1 MESAN
6 HPSSSGDF
14 SALLDELASIARVRR
29 NVERE
34 FRLIKLSEEAK
45 ERYGIEA
52 TAYLDLYSKYYAAA
66 SQVVLIRTIGNI
78 FYKTLVG
85 AAALGAALSAI
96 NLYGFLS
103 DQRGK
108 AIADSWKTIDTYS
121 DKPYDGG
128 RKAAVESLL
137 SYGQVLYHANF
148 NRAPFIYLKAH
159 PTCKVLG
166 LPFGAFGTSAV
177 WRSNDS
183 GLLPKDCIRAELQN
197 VEFRGAKL
205 YGSNFSY
212 ANLYQADFS
221 PFTLLGKG
229 LITTQ
234 AQSVDFSHANL
245 RASKFQN
252 ADLSNS
258 KLNNASLAGA
268 ILTNSSLRKTDLRG
282 ADLRG
287 ADLRG
292 ADIRESKLMEVELCK
307 TLVNA
312 KTLGKE
318 LLSEIPSSCHEKA
331 IIVKP

>member
-1 MESAN
+1 MDSASN
-6 HPSSSGDF
+6 SSPSGDF
-14 SALLDELASIARVRR
+14 SDLLDELASIARVRR
-29 NVERE
+29 HVERE

-45 ERYGIEA
+45 QRYGIEA
-52 TAYLDLYSKYYAAA
+52 AAYLDLYRKYYAAA
-66 SQVVLIRTIGNI
+66 SQAVRIRTIGSLI
-78 FYKTLVG
+78 YRVLVG
-85 AAALGAALSAI
+85 TAALGAALSAL

-128 RKAAVESLL
+128 RRAAAESLL

-148 NRAPFIYLKAH
+148 NRAPFVYLKAH

-166 LPFGAFGTSAV
+166 LPLGVFGTAAG

-197 VEFRGAKL
+197 AEFRGAKL
-205 YGSNFSY
+205 YGSNFSH

-221 PFTLLGKG
+221 AFTSPGKDP
-229 LITTQ
+229 ITTQ
-234 AQSVDFSHANL
+234 AHSVDFSHANL
-245 RASKFQN
+245 RASNFAN
-252 ADLSNS
+252 TDLSNS
-258 KLNNASLAGA
+258 NFKNANLAGA
-268 ILTNSSLRKTDLRG
+268 TLANSNLSKANFRG

-292 ADIRESKLMEVELCK
+292 ADFRGAELCN
-307 TLVNA
+307 TFVNA

-318 LLSEIPSSCHEKA
+318 LLSEIPSSCHGKA
-331 IIVKP
+331 VIVEH

>member
-1 MESAN
+1 MDSAN
-6 HPSSSGDF
+6 NPSPSGDF

-29 NVERE
+29 NVERD

-45 ERYGIEA
+45 QRYGIDA
-52 TAYLDLYSKYYAAA
+52 AAYLDLYSKYYAAA
-66 SQVVLIRTIGNI
+66 SQVVRIRTIGNLI
-78 FYKTLVG
+78 YKILVG
-85 AAALGAALSAI
+85 AAALGAALSAL

-121 DKPYDGG
+121 DKPFDGG
-128 RKAAVESLL
+128 RRAAVESLL

-166 LPFGAFGTSAV
+166 LPFGAFGTSAE

-183 GLLPKDCIRAELQN
+183 GLLPKNCIRAELQN
-197 VEFRGAKL
+197 AEFRGAKL
-205 YGSNFSY
+205 YGSNFSH
-212 ANLYQADFS
+212 ANLYQANFS
-221 PFTLLGKG
+221 ASTSLGKE

-234 AQSVDFSHANL
+234 AQSVDFSHADL
-245 RASKFQN
+245 RAGRFEN

-258 KLNNASLAGA
+258 NFNNANLAGA
-268 ILTNSSLRKTDLRG
+268 IFTNSNLSKTN
-282 ADLRG
+282 LRG

-292 ADIRESKLMEVELCK
+292 ADIRASKLKEVELCK

-312 KTLGKE
+312 KTLGKD

-331 IIVKP
+331 IIVEP

>member
-1 MESAN
+1 MDSAN
-6 HPSSSGDF
+6 NPSPSGDF
-14 SALLDELASIARVRR
+14 SSLLDELASIARVRR

-34 FRLIKLSEEAK
+34 FRLIKLSEVAK
-45 ERYGIEA
+45 QRYGIDA
-52 TAYLDLYSKYYAAA
+52 AAYLDLYSKCYAAA
-66 SQVVLIRTIGNI
+66 SQAVRIRTIGSLI
-78 FYKTLVG
+78 YKILVG
-85 AAALGAALSAI
+85 AAALGAALSAL

-128 RKAAVESLL
+128 RRAAAESLL

-166 LPFGAFGTSAV
+166 LPFGAFGTSAG

-183 GLLPKDCIRAELQN
+183 GSLPKDCIRAELQN
-197 VEFRGAKL
+197 AEFRGAKL
-205 YGSNFSY
+205 YGSNFSH

-221 PFTLLGKG
+221 AFTSLGKAP
-229 LITTQ
+229 ITTQ
-234 AQSVDFSHANL
+234 AQSVDFSHADL
-245 RASKFQN
+245 RASKFEN

-258 KLNNASLAGA
+258 RFKNANLAGA
-268 ILTNSSLRKTDLRG
+268 ILTNSNLSKTDF
-282 ADLRG
+282 RG

-292 ADIRESKLMEVELCK
+292 ADIRESKFKEVELCK

-312 KTLGKE
+312 KTQGKE

-331 IIVKP
+331 IIMEH

>member
-1 MESAN
+1 MDSAN
-6 HPSSSGDF
+6 NPSPSGDF

-45 ERYGIEA
+45 QRYGIDA
-52 TAYLDLYSKYYAAA
+52 AAYLDLYSKYYAAV
-66 SQVVLIRTIGNI
+66 SQAVRIRTIGNLI
-78 FYKTLVG
+78 YKILVG
-85 AAALGAALSAI
+85 AAALGAALSAL

-128 RKAAVESLL
+128 RRSAAESLL

-166 LPFGAFGTSAV
+166 LPFGAFGTSAG

-183 GLLPKDCIRAELQN
+183 GSLPKDCIRAELQN
-197 VEFRGAKL
+197 AEFRGAKL
-205 YGSNFSY
+205 YGSNFSH

-221 PFTLLGKG
+221 ALTSLGKAP
-229 LITTQ
+229 ITTQ
-234 AQSVDFSHANL
+234 AQSVDFSHADL
-245 RASKFQN
+245 RASKFEN

-258 KLNNASLAGA
+258 SFKNANLAGA
-268 ILTNSSLRKTDLRG
+268 ILTNSNLSKTDFS
-282 ADLRG
+282 G

-292 ADIRESKLMEVELCK
+292 ADIRESKFKEVELCK
-307 TLVNA
+307 THVNA

-331 IIVKP
+331 IIMEH